1 MKEINSEYSS
11 EGLVLKLNPQYFG
24 HLMQRANSLEISH
37 LNFPGDT
44 ADKNLPTSVGD
55 MGSIPGPGR
64 FHMPQGN
71 KAHAPQILRLTCL
84 KSMLCNK
91 RSPGTTTG
99 EQPLLA
105 PTRESPRTAMK
116 TQHSTENNEK

>member
-1 MKEINSEYSS
+1 MPRHTNNKPFKKINWDF
-11 EGLVLKLNPQYFG
+11 L
-24 HLMQRANSLEISH
+24 
-37 LNFPGDT
+37 GDP
-44 ADKNLPTSVGD
+44 AVKNLPANAGD
-55 MGSIPGPGR
+55 AGSIPGPGR